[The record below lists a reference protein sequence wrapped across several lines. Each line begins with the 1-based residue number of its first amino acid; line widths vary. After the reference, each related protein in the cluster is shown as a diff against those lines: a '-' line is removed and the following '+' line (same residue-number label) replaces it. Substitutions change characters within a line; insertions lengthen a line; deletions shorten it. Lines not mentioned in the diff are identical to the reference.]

1 MKSKKLESAIA
12 IFVILIL
19 FAGMP
24 MMAVST
30 GFETEKLDTVTQKD
44 IADNLDLV
52 LIRTPIIDE
61 AITCF
66 DISENGDI
74 ALGFHKF
81 ARKSVCVYNS
91 DGRFKYGYSFDT
103 DGQFGIGWN
112 EERIVIYLVR
122 GDIAVLIDDNAN
134 IMEMQKIQNT
144 FPNNSYW
151 NHTVFKTSRTTDDAD
166 YSIRNDLGLLNLFA
180 MSSYSKLVKKDRDGE
195 ETILYDASNSL
206 AITII
211 TYGIIVILFITFA
224 IAYIVRLTRN
234 MQAQRHSQS

>member
-12 IFVILIL
+12 IFVILTL
-19 FAGMP
+19 VAGMP
-24 MMAVST
+24 VMAMST

-44 IADNLDLV
+44 IAENLDLV

-74 ALGFHKF
+74 AIGFHKF

-103 DGQFGIGWN
+103 DGQFGIEWD

-122 GDIAVLIDDNAN
+122 GDIAAFIDDTAS
-134 IMEMQKIQNT
+134 IMEVQKIRNT
-144 FPNNSYW
+144 IPNNSYW
-151 NHTVFKTSRTTDDAD
+151 HHMVLRTSRTTDDAD
-166 YSIRNDLGLLNLFA
+166 YSIRNDLGPLNVFA
-180 MSSYSKLVKKDRDGE
+180 MSSYSKLVKKDRDGN
-195 ETILYDASNSL
+195 ETTLYDASNSL

-224 IAYIVRLTRN
+224 IAYIARLMRN